1 MQNLGQICRFLWAKM
16 WANSVKSIHQ
26 RLHWSMRQNLSRNP
40 LVFGAVLLSFA
51 WNIFLLVGV
60 ILNNGFVHTRAAGG
74 QFTDFPASI
83 RVVYVLQLVLVVYQ
97 VWIFKQIFH
106 TEPIRLKWLPR
117 FFVIV
122 GFLGIL
128 VNAASRSSNERWN
141 VIPAAVITWAFWYF
155 GVKKE
160 KSGL

>member
-1 MQNLGQICRFLWAKM
+1 
-16 WANSVKSIHQ
+16 
-26 RLHWSMRQNLSRNP
+26 MRQNLSRNP

-60 ILNNGFVHTRAAGG
+60 ILNIGFVHTRAAGG

-122 GFLGIL
+122 GIFGIL
-128 VNAASRSSNERWN
+128 ANAASRSSNERWN
-141 VIPAAVITWAFWYF
+141 VIPAAIITWSFWYY
-155 GVKKE
+155 GVKKK